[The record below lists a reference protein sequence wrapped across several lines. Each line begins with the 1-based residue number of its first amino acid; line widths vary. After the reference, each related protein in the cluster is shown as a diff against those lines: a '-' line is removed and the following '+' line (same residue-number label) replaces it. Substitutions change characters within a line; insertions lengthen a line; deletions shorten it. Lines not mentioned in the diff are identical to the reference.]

1 MRKDKGI
8 TTAWVIF
15 PEYTQWENKDNKL
28 FWDEDYELEAAA
40 DAAVKHSWKKPIM
53 TRKWPRP
60 ITFGDFVLATN
71 SRSSEWFKMVE
82 CKGCNGYEWE
92 TSSWGEVFGDEAET
106 KKNIREYLKEV
117 EKKETLLDNGHPT
130 KKTSQH

>member
-1 MRKDKGI
+1 MRKDRGI

-40 DAAVKHSWKKPIM
+40 EAAVKHSWKKPII

-60 ITFGDFVLATN
+60 ITFGDFVLTTN
-71 SRSSEWFKMVE
+71 SKSSEWFKMVK
-82 CKGCNGYEWE
+82 CKDCNGYEWE
-92 TSSWGEVFGDEAET
+92 TSSWEEVFGEEAKT
-106 KKNIREYLKEV
+106 RKNIREYLKEV
-117 EKKETLLDNGHPT
+117 EEKETLLSNGRPT
-130 KKTSQH
+130 KE